1 MTEQLWVSAAINLFK
16 MVGELH
22 RKGFQHLR
30 ICPYEYP
37 LAWRLCIGPKSKFST
52 KNGAFLEHAWGEY
65 PVYSSAQKQECFGWQ
80 EAGDYS
86 PEGLAQLFA
95 KRFCEVC
102 EAGRGR
108 DWEYAGWLTLNL
120 SAMSAE
126 RACCLLCKPSISS
139 RVPEDLNFLPLK
151 SYEPRSKS
159 PNLPSAAFIAL
170 SFQGLV
176 EERDSLRHSLVNC
189 RGSWRPR
196 NSRSNDA
203 PRARGLRTTRPR
215 SPAQSPPPAPAGRR
229 RSTTITMSI

>member
-95 KRFCEVC
+95 ERFCEVC

-108 DWEYAGWLTLNL
+108 DWEYAGWLTELIGHVSRTRL
-120 SAMSAE
+120 LPFVQAE
-126 RACCLLCKPSISS
+126 YFEPG
-139 RVPEDLNFLPLK
+139 PEDLNFLPLK
-151 SYEPRSKS
+151 SYEAEEQISEFP
-159 PNLPSAAFIAL
+159 LPPSIAL

-176 EERDSLRHSLVNC
+176 EERDSLRHSLVKLQ
-189 RGSWRPR
+189 RKL
-196 NSRSNDA
+196 A
-203 PRARGLRTTRPR
+203 AAKL
-215 SPAQSPPPAPAGRR
+215 ALK
-229 RSTTITMSI
+229 